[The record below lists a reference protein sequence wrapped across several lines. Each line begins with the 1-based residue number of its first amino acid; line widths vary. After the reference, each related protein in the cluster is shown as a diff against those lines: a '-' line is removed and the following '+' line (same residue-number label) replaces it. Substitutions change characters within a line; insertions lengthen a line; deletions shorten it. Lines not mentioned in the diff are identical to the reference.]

1 MSRVNRNLKDNE
13 GSKAVSKLQAM
24 ISDIIVND
32 RHTTHHQCMI
42 RKKNIALDQSVP
54 YLKGT
59 PGLNLINRSLRVAM
73 AHTCAIWKKRG
84 CGRWTNC
91 VDTFSILVSILCR
104 NTKRQGT
111 NNRGAKREYNVNM
124 DRECVY
130 AICTHINLPMHKS
143 ATPSSGLNLLDC
155 R

>member
-1 MSRVNRNLKDNE
+1 
-13 GSKAVSKLQAM
+13 M

-84 CGRWTNC
+84 VGDGRIALTLSQYWFRFF
-91 VDTFSILVSILCR
+91 VEIQSDRERIIGEL
-104 NTKRQGT
+104 
-111 NNRGAKREYNVNM
+111 KREYNVNM

>member
-1 MSRVNRNLKDNE
+1 
-13 GSKAVSKLQAM
+13 M

-42 RKKNIALDQSVP
+42 RKKNIPLDQSVP
-54 YLKGT
+54 YLIRNAWLEPHQPFLQGGDGT
-59 PGLNLINRSLRVAM
+59 HLCDM
-73 AHTCAIWKKRG
+73 EKRG

-111 NNRGAKREYNVNM
+111 NNRGAKREYNVSM